1 MSQLDRIIY
10 YLATGMQHNK
20 IADII
25 GCTPSYVSQVYG
37 DSDNKEQIARMQ
49 HEIKKSAD
57 EEKIDEEYIRLEES
71 VVAQVKENLPF
82 AEFADLTR
90 LMDSLIKRK
99 QSTHPI
105 GLVSNVQ
112 NNNHI
117 TILQVPKSV
126 LPGEIVLN
134 PQSELIAVGD
144 KSLAPMTTFSV
155 KKLFE
160 GLRKKKLDDF
170 PDVDITQLKQMPEDF

>member
-1 MSQLDRIIY
+1 VSKLDRIIY

-20 IADII
+20 IADIVD
-25 GCTPSYVSQVYG
+25 CTPSYVSQCLA
-37 DSDNKEQIARMQ
+37 DPDNADQIARMSKELKRSEQ
-49 HEIKKSAD
+49 
-57 EEKIDEEYIRLEES
+57 EEAIEEEYIKLEES
-71 VVAQVKENLPF
+71 VVAQVKQNLPF
-82 AEFADLTR
+82 AEFNDLTR

-99 QSTHPI
+99 QSTNPLGI
-105 GLVSNVQ
+105 VSNVQ

-170 PDVDITQLKQMPEDF
+170 PDVDVTTLKSMPDDF